1 MKSPQIF
8 RIAVAALFAA
18 PVVAVAAS
26 AAWFDDAPL
35 AGFGADAWMP
45 KYAAFS
51 LDVYRSEESVANL
64 GTADSEARVA
74 VDTMRVYGVVEQD
87 FSRDPA
93 SFRSA
98 EARAEGLVGYQP
110 PRRFGIAWQHRLD
123 GMNHFT
129 VSTDHVAAAPL
140 FTVPPA
146 LIDTRTTVSLT
157 SRWQAAYYP
166 RITGSVFV
174 GSESALPESYRA
186 LGRRY
191 YGLAVGGELTL
202 SRAHTPYV
210 SFQTQRSLSA
220 GDDALVTALDDDR
233 SQIATGWKWQAQ
245 RHLSLQAEA
254 SVGYNGGG
262 RLRFENP
269 EHARVFF
276 GTRFDFR

>member
-1 MKSPQIF
+1 MKGPQIC

-18 PVVAVAAS
+18 PVVAVAAG

-51 LDVYRSEESVANL
+51 LDVYRSEESVADL
-64 GTADSEARVA
+64 RAADSEARVA
-74 VDTMRVYGVVEQD
+74 ADTMRVYGVVEQD
-87 FSRDPA
+87 FSRDPTL
-93 SFRSA
+93 FRSA
-98 EARAEGLVGYQP
+98 ESRAEGLVGYPP

-129 VSTDHVAAAPL
+129 VSTGHVAAAPL
-140 FTVPPA
+140 FTAAPA

-157 SRWQAAYYP
+157 SRWRAAYYP

-174 GSESALPESYRA
+174 GGESALPESYRV

-210 SFQTQRSLSA
+210 SFQTKRSLSA

-233 SQIATGWKWQAQ
+233 SQIAAGWKWQAQ

-254 SVGYNGGG
+254 SVGYNGG